1 MNLRK
6 SQKNELRGTFT
17 LTISNAGARKVRTT
31 SPLTSTS
38 SNELKKVFLGVLL
51 AEYIAQSKKEVLL
64 FSHQTYQEI
73 LDRKA

>member
-1 MNLRK
+1 MQEREKLG
-6 SQKNELRGTFT
+6 QHH
-17 LTISNAGARKVRTT
+17 
-31 SPLTSTS
+31 PLLGSTS
-38 SNELKKVFLGVLL
+38 SNELNKVFLGVLL